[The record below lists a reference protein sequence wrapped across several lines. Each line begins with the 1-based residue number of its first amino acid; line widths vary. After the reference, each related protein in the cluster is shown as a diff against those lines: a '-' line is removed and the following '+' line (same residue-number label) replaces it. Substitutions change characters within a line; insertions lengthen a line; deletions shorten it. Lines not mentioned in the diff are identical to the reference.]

1 MTDRSFHQVLE
12 SARAGDGRAF
22 EQLYESMHRR
32 VYAFAA
38 SRGASDPEALVN
50 EVFLKV
56 FTNIQT
62 FVGNKAQFSSWVFK
76 IARNK
81 LIDES
86 RRRKRRV
93 EESQLND
100 DHRSAA
106 AWANAETEALAHI
119 EDEWVSEQL
128 DLLTAEQRDVVVL
141 RVVSGLTIE
150 EIADVLGKRVGAIKA
165 MQRRAFRTLARN
177 LERQAVPQ

>member
-1 MTDRSFHQVLE
+1 MTDRSFDLVLE

-32 VYAFAA
+32 VYAFAVV
-38 SRGASDPEALVN
+38 RGASDPEALVN

-56 FTNIQT
+56 FTNIAA
-62 FVGNKAQFSSWVFK
+62 FAGNEAQFGGWVFK
-76 IARNK
+76 IARNR
-81 LIDES
+81 LIDEA

-93 EESQLND
+93 EESELD
-100 DHRSAA
+100 EGHESSAA
-106 AWANAETEALAHI
+106 LGNVETEALAHVG
-119 EDEWVSEQL
+119 DEWVVGQL
-128 DLLTAEQRDVVVL
+128 SVLTAEQRDVVVL
-141 RVVSGLTIE
+141 RVVSGLTVE
-150 EIADVLGKRVGAIKA
+150 EIARALDKRVGAVKA